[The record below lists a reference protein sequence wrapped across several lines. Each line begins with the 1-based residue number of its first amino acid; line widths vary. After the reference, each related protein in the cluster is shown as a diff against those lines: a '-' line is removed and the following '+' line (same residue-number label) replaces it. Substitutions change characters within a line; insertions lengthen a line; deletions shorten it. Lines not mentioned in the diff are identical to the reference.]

1 MKLFLFI
8 ILFLGLSSCLKKDE
22 SISVISTTESTD
34 AECKLSLFA
43 DSILYYPLFDSQ
55 PRYSNIQLTDKYI
68 LAVYSSVGKLYDR
81 KTGTILKE
89 FDLGSPLNQPSYW
102 WGNFVSKNYIASNG
116 KEVYIRK
123 RLEKRGKVFFELL
136 KKNLG
141 DGAIIDSISLP
152 HFYSFPL
159 TTTMLWGYKQN
170 IKNEKTSVT
179 LEWYN
184 SQHQL
189 VNSFVQPDSFPASQ
203 QNKLLHFLNDEIYY
217 HANGSSIIYKLD
229 KEGDVFPFVRFNECY
244 IKDLYISLPLL
255 WGTCDLQEA
264 SYRIVTDMKSVWK
277 IPIKDARKNTYEG
290 VINDIDGGLDFWP
303 QNVSN
308 TGEIYTWYQ
317 VDEMKRKIQQK
328 NTTNQKIMEMLD
340 RLPQNV
346 KTIVVAL
353 KKNSK

>member
-8 ILFLGLSSCLKKDE
+8 ILFLGLSSCLKE
-22 SISVISTTESTD
+22 NEAIAVINITESTD
-34 AECKLSLFA
+34 SECKLSLFA

-102 WGNFVSKNYIASNG
+102 WGNFVSQNYITPNG
-116 KEVYIRK
+116 NEVYIRK
-123 RLEKRGKVFFELL
+123 RLEKRGKVYCELL
-136 KKNLG
+136 KKNLD
-141 DGAIIDSISLP
+141 DGSLIDSISLP
-152 HFYSFPL
+152 YFYSFPL
-159 TTTMLWGYKQN
+159 TSTMFWGYKQN

-229 KEGDVFPFVRFNECY
+229 NEGSITPFAKFTDSY
-244 IKDLYISLPLL
+244 IKELYISSPIL
-255 WGTCDLQEA
+255 WGTCEFQED
-264 SYRIVTDMKSVWK
+264 SYRIVTDMNNVWK
-277 IPIKDARKNTYEG
+277 IPIKDSKNKIYEG
-290 VINDIDGGLDFWP
+290 LINDIDGGVDFWP
-303 QNVSN
+303 QNISN

-328 NTTNQKIMEMLD
+328 NATNQKIMEMLD

-346 KTIVVAL
+346 KTIVVVL
-353 KKNSK
+353 KKYNK

>member
-8 ILFLGLSSCLKKDE
+8 ILFLGLSSCLKE
-22 SISVISTTESTD
+22 NEAIAVINITESTD
-34 AECKLSLFA
+34 SECKLSLFA

-102 WGNFVSKNYIASNG
+102 WGNFVSQNYITPNG
-116 KEVYIRK
+116 NEVYIRK
-123 RLEKRGKVFFELL
+123 RLEKRGKVYFELL

-141 DGAIIDSISLP
+141 DGSLIDSISLP
-152 HFYSFPL
+152 YFYSFPL
-159 TTTMLWGYKQN
+159 TSTMFWGYKQN

-229 KEGDVFPFVRFNECY
+229 NEGSITPFAKFTDSY
-244 IKDLYISLPLL
+244 IKELYISASLL
-255 WGTCDLQEA
+255 WGTCDLQED
-264 SYRIVTDMKSVWK
+264 SYRIVTDMNNVWK
-277 IPIKDARKNTYEG
+277 IPIKDSKNKIYEG
-290 VINDIDGGLDFWP
+290 LINDIDGGLDFWP
-303 QNVSN
+303 QNISN